1 MPKEQYHELLIAVRI
16 AKEKYL
22 EDFDPEK
29 LAEIHEVS
37 ERQTQKMIDMTKE
50 ITIKKLSLKMPSSD
64 PQGRD
69 FSSLDNSK
77 LQKNSLGIS

>member
-1 MPKEQYHELLIAVRI
+1 MTDFNLKKFLVEQQILRVSELARI

-37 ERQTQKMIDMTKE
+37 ERQTQKMIDMTKADGVA
-50 ITIKKLSLKMPSSD
+50 IKSMIKEKPTCINTSGL
-64 PQGRD
+64 
-69 FSSLDNSK
+69 
-77 LQKNSLGIS
+77 

>member
-1 MPKEQYHELLIAVRI
+1 
-16 AKEKYL
+16 
-22 EDFDPEK
+22 
-29 LAEIHEVS
+29 
-37 ERQTQKMIDMTKE
+37 MIDMTKE

-77 LQKNSLGIS
+77 LQKNSSGIS